1 MISMKTIANPG
12 GDVKAENTGLDVA
25 KGLQSGGLNG
35 SEADTGLEQKSFHG
49 VLNSLTEKQEK
60 MELGGSNLPVASEL
74 AKGIENEIS
83 MADSKELAIDAPLL
97 MAIADMDI
105 KKMTKEAMPAS
116 AVKANQSVV
125 NLNDS
130 LDQGMANNNATRLNE
145 NSEVLSA
152 KQKLEMLELAS
163 IDIKQSEADA
173 LSGDKMN
180 LISNKSITSSV
191 SAPVTAITGAAEAIA
206 LVQTRL
212 SSSSAMPVSE
222 SSSLLNHQTTI
233 TEEFASA
240 RWGESF
246 SKQVVWMSNQNVNSA
261 ELRLNPA
268 NLGPIEVRIEM
279 EDEQINVSFSS
290 RNAVV
295 REAVEQA
302 LPRLREMFEQS
313 GLNLSESNV
322 SQQSFSERQGEQ
334 QEIPGASEDLT
345 MLMTGEENIS
355 ADALVNIEQMESV
368 AGAVDYYI

>member
-1 MISMKTIANPG
+1 
-12 GDVKAENTGLDVA
+12 
-25 KGLQSGGLNG
+25 
-35 SEADTGLEQKSFHG
+35 
-49 VLNSLTEKQEK
+49 
-60 MELGGSNLPVASEL
+60 
-74 AKGIENEIS
+74 
-83 MADSKELAIDAPLL
+83 
-97 MAIADMDI
+97 
-105 KKMTKEAMPAS
+105 
-116 AVKANQSVV
+116 
-125 NLNDS
+125 
-130 LDQGMANNNATRLNE
+130 
-145 NSEVLSA
+145 
-152 KQKLEMLELAS
+152 
-163 IDIKQSEADA
+163 
-173 LSGDKMN
+173 
-180 LISNKSITSSV
+180 
-191 SAPVTAITGAAEAIA
+191 
-206 LVQTRL
+206 
-212 SSSSAMPVSE
+212 MPVSE